1 MKVVGQKR
9 RQYEHTAYGGAFGK
23 EGRKEPH
30 GQSLVVPTFQRQR
43 GKEEPW
49 KQRGEGPERWAE
61 NREKTTWEL

>member
-1 MKVVGQKR
+1 MNTLLMEMHLERK
-9 RQYEHTAYGGAFGK
+9 AGK
-23 EGRKEPH
+23 N
-30 GQSLVVPTFQRQR
+30 PTDRAWWYLPFRDR